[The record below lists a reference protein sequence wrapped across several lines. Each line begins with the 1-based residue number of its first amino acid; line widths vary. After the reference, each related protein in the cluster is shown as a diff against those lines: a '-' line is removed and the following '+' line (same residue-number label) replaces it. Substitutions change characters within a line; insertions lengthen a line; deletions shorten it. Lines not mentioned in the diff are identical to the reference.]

1 MGASDTTSGGPGV
14 PSRTRGIPDR
24 TVDSHVQAPSAAVA
38 RTLRDGRRVCLRA
51 PCAGDMDQVKECFQR
66 LSPDSR
72 RLRFFIAKRVLTDA
86 ELDFFT
92 LADGQDHI
100 AVAALELG
108 VDGREARIHGMA
120 RCIRAQEGSSR
131 GELAV
136 AVADD
141 VQGLGVGRLLI
152 EELGRA
158 ARTQGI
164 ERFVIETLSDNV
176 GLCALA
182 ARLGGAVLSREVG
195 SVHYELPTALAG
207 APRRL
212 QPRPAIRRAEQCT
225 RGISRCL
232 GTGPARRIAP
242 SASAIASPRYSGNGL
257 GELGTGD
264 MPRRDLDGLA
274 CALRSAPIAGHR
286 HEWTCG
292 SQVGP
297 ERSPGSLV

>member
-38 RTLRDGRRVCLRA
+38 KTLRDGRRVCLRA

-176 GLCALA
+176 GMCALA
-182 ARLGGAVLSREVG
+182 ERLGGAVLSREVG
-195 SVHYELPTALAG
+195 SVHYDLPTALAG
-207 APRRL
+207 APRR
-212 QPRPAIRRAEQCT
+212 PRPAIRRAEQCT
-225 RGISRCL
+225 PGISRCP
-232 GTGPARRIAP
+232 GTGPARRIMP
-242 SASAIASPRYSGNGL
+242 SASAIASPRYSGNGS
-257 GELGTGD
+257 GEPGTGD
-264 MPRRDLDGLA
+264 MPRRGLDALA
-274 CALRSAPIAGHR
+274 CALRSAPRAGHG
-286 HEWTCG
+286 H
-292 SQVGP
+292 Q
-297 ERSPGSLV
+297 RSSGVSSRP

>member
-176 GLCALA
+176 GMCALA

-195 SVHYELPTALAG
+195 SVHYDLPTALAG
-207 APRRL
+207 APET
-212 QPRPAIRRAEQCT
+212 PPAAAGDTPGRAMYAWDIPLPWHWAGE
-225 RGISRCL
+225 
-232 GTGPARRIAP
+232 ADNAF
-242 SASAIASPRYSGNGL
+242 GL
-257 GELGTGD
+257 GHCIAEILWQWTWGTWHGGD
-264 MPRRDLDGLA
+264 A
-274 CALRSAPIAGHR
+274 
-286 HEWTCG
+286 EEG
-292 SQVGP
+292 S
-297 ERSPGSLV
+297 

>member
-38 RTLRDGRRVCLRA
+38 RTLRDGRCVWLRA

-100 AVAALELG
+100 AVAALELA

-120 RCIRAQEGSSR
+120 RCIRAQEDSSR

-164 ERFVIETLSDNV
+164 DRFVIETLSDNV
-176 GLCALA
+176 GMCALA
-182 ARLGGAVLSREVG
+182 ERLGGAVLSREVG
-195 SVHYELPTALAG
+195 SVHYDLPTAFAG
-207 APRRL
+207 APET
-212 QPRPAIRRAEQCT
+212 PPAAAGDTPGRAMYAWDIPLPWHWACE
-225 RGISRCL
+225 
-232 GTGPARRIAP
+232 ADNAF
-242 SASAIASPRYSGNGL
+242 GL
-257 GELGTGD
+257 GHCIAEILWQWTWGTWHGGD
-264 MPRRDLDGLA
+264 A
-274 CALRSAPIAGHR
+274 
-286 HEWTCG
+286 E
-292 SQVGP
+292 
-297 ERSPGSLV
+297 